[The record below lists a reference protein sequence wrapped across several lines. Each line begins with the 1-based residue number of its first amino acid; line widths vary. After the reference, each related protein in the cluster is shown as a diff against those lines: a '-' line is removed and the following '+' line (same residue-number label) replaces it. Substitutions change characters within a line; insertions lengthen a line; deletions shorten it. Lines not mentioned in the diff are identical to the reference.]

1 MNKFKPLL
9 FVPGLFLSFLLGHG
23 STYAANPVPKK
34 GYLWYNLPK
43 EASPLKKAKAVPF
56 SKLSYQQ
63 RNKVLH
69 YFTMESLHKARQTH
83 DVKDM
88 EVFLSFQR
96 YWLNEASIF
105 QHNFQYALLRKPELD
120 PTVKNPTS
128 AIGTSLNE
136 QKKGQYRQKAISELT
151 RDYGLMFFYKGAD
164 PYSEKQALVLK
175 DFAHRYQFQY
185 IPVSVDG
192 VVLDSM
198 PHSRRDNGQAKRL
211 HVGIYPS
218 LILVEP
224 KTGHTMPV
232 AHGFLTQDYLTENFE
247 IIAKELARV
256 KLGEGVLYE

>member
-1 MNKFKPLL
+1 LNKNKSLL
-9 FVPGLFLSFLLGHG
+9 LVLTLIFSFLLGQG
-23 STYAANPVPKK
+23 SIYAANPVQKK

-43 EASPLKKAKAVPF
+43 VEQPLKKARAIPF
-56 SKLSYQQ
+56 SKLSYQE
-63 RNKVLH
+63 RSKVLH

-88 EVFLSFQR
+88 EVFLIFQR

-136 QKKGQYRQKAISELT
+136 QQKGLYRQKAISELT
-151 RDYGLMFFYKGAD
+151 KHYGLMFFYKGAD

-175 DFAHRYQFQY
+175 DFAHRYHFKY

-198 PHSRRDNGQAKRL
+198 PNSRRDRGHAKRL
-211 HVGIYPS
+211 HVGLYPS

-224 KTGHTMPV
+224 KTGQTMPV

-247 IIAKELARV
+247 IIAKELARITQ
-256 KLGEGVLYE
+256 GEGVLYE

>member
-1 MNKFKPLL
+1 MFSVFMGQGNT
-9 FVPGLFLSFLLGHG
+9 H
-23 STYAANPVPKK
+23 AASPVPKK

-43 EASPLKKAKAVPF
+43 IEQPLQKAKAIPF
-56 SKLSYQQ
+56 SKLSYQE
-63 RNKVLH
+63 RSKVLH

-120 PTVKNPTS
+120 STVKNPTS

-136 QKKGQYRQKAISELT
+136 QQKGLYRQKAISELT
-151 RDYGLMFFYKGAD
+151 QHYGLMFFYKGTD

-175 DFAHRYQFQY
+175 DFAQRYQFKY

-198 PHSRRDNGQAKRL
+198 PNSRRDSGQAKRL
-211 HVGIYPS
+211 HVEVYPT

-224 KTGHTMPV
+224 KTGQTMPI
-232 AHGFLTQDYLTENFE
+232 AHGFLTQDYLTEHFE
-247 IIAKELARV
+247 IIAKELARI
-256 KLGEGVLYE
+256 KQGEGVLYE

>member
-1 MNKFKPLL
+1 MNRIKPWLL
-9 FVPGLFLSFLLGHG
+9 VQTLIFGVLLGQG
-23 STYAANPVPKK
+23 SAYALEPVPKK

-43 EASPLKKAKAVPF
+43 GEPPLKKRRAIPF
-56 SKLSYQQ
+56 SNLSHQQ
-63 RNKVLH
+63 RTKVLH

-136 QKKGQYRQKAISELT
+136 QKKGLYRQKAISELT
-151 RDYGLMFFYKGAD
+151 KHYGLMFFYQGAS
-164 PYSEKQALVLK
+164 PYSEKQAYVLK
-175 DFAHRYQFQY
+175 DFAHRYQFKY

-192 VVLDSM
+192 VLLDSM
-198 PHSRRDNGQAKRL
+198 PNSRRDSGQAKRL
-211 HVGIYPS
+211 HVGSYPA

-224 KTGHTMPV
+224 KTGQTMPV
-232 AHGFLTQDYLTENFE
+232 SHGFVTQDYLTENFE
-247 IIAKELARV
+247 TIAKELARGR
-256 KLGEGVLYE
+256 LGEGVLYE

>member
-1 MNKFKPLL
+1 MNKTKALL
-9 FVPGLFLSFLLGHG
+9 LVLMLAFSFLVGQG
-23 STYAANPVPKK
+23 STYAASQASKN
-34 GYLWYNLPK
+34 GFLWYNQPK
-43 EASPLKKAKAVPF
+43 VEQAPKKPKAIPF

-63 RNKVLH
+63 RSKVLH

-88 EVFLSFQR
+88 EAFLSFQR

-128 AIGTSLNE
+128 SIGTSLNE
-136 QKKGQYRQKAISELT
+136 QKKGLYRQKAISELT
-151 RDYGLMFFYKGAD
+151 RQYGLMFFYKGAD
-164 PYSEKQALVLK
+164 PYSEKQAYVLK
-175 DFAHRYQFQY
+175 DFAERYQFKY

-192 VVLDSM
+192 VVLESM
-198 PHSRRDNGQAKRL
+198 PNSRRDSGQAKRL
-211 HVGIYPS
+211 HVDTYPT

-224 KTGHTMPV
+224 KSGHVMPV

-247 IIAKELARV
+247 VVAKELARRR
-256 KLGEGVLYE
+256 LGEGVLYE

>member
-1 MNKFKPLL
+1 MSKTKALL
-9 FVPGLFLSFLLGHG
+9 LVLTLVFNVLLGQG

-43 EASPLKKAKAVPF
+43 VEQPLKKEKAIPF
-56 SKLSYQQ
+56 SKLSYQE

-88 EVFLSFQR
+88 ETFLSFQR

-105 QHNFQYALLRKPELD
+105 QHNFQYALLRNPELD
-120 PTVKNPTS
+120 PTVKSPTS

-136 QKKGQYRQKAISELT
+136 QQKGVYRQKAISELT
-151 RDYGLMFFYKGAD
+151 KHYGLMFFYEGAN

-175 DFAHRYQFQY
+175 DFAHRYQFKY

-192 VVLDSM
+192 VVLESM
-198 PHSRRDNGQAKRL
+198 PNSRRDSGQAKRL
-211 HVGIYPS
+211 HVGVYPT

-224 KTGHTMPV
+224 KTGQTMPI

-247 IIAKELARV
+247 VVAKELTRV
-256 KLGEGVLYE
+256 RFGEGVLYE

>member
-1 MNKFKPLL
+1 MSNNKLVL
-9 FVPGLFLSFLLGHG
+9 FVQILMLSVFMGQG
-23 STYAANPVPKK
+23 STHAAGPVPKK

-43 EASPLKKAKAVPF
+43 IDQPVKKAKKIPF
-56 SKLSYQQ
+56 SKLSYQE

-105 QHNFQYALLRKPELD
+105 QHNFQYALLRAPELD
-120 PTVKNPTS
+120 STVKNPIS

-136 QKKGQYRQKAISELT
+136 QQKGRYRQKAISELT
-151 RDYGLMFFYKGAD
+151 QHYGLMFFYKGAD

-175 DFAHRYQFQY
+175 DFAQRYQFKY

-198 PHSRRDNGQAKRL
+198 PNSRRDSGQAKRL
-211 HVGIYPS
+211 HVEVYPT

-224 KTGHTMPV
+224 KTGQTMPV

-247 IIAKELARV
+247 IIAKELARRTF
-256 KLGEGVLYE
+256 GEGVLYE

>member
-1 MNKFKPLL
+1 MNKTKLL
-9 FVPGLFLSFLLGHG
+9 FFILALVFSILCGQG

-43 EASPLKKAKAVPF
+43 IEQPLKKARAIPF
-56 SKLSYQQ
+56 SKLSYQE

-136 QKKGQYRQKAISELT
+136 QQKGLYRQKAISELT
-151 RDYGLMFFYKGAD
+151 QHYGLMFFYKGAS

-175 DFAHRYQFQY
+175 DFAQRYQFKY

-198 PHSRRDNGQAKRL
+198 PNSRRDSGQAKRL
-211 HVGIYPS
+211 HVSNYPS

-224 KTGHTMPV
+224 KTGQTMPL
-232 AHGFLTQDYLTENFE
+232 ANGFLTQDYLTENFE
-247 IIAKELARV
+247 VIAKELARS
-256 KLGEGVLYE
+256 KQGEGVLYG

>member
-1 MNKFKPLL
+1 MGQANT
-9 FVPGLFLSFLLGHG
+9 H
-23 STYAANPVPKK
+23 AANPVPKK

-43 EASPLKKAKAVPF
+43 IEQPLKKAKKIPF
-56 SKLSYQQ
+56 SQLSYQE

-120 PTVKNPTS
+120 STVNNPTS

-136 QKKGQYRQKAISELT
+136 QQKGLYRQKAISELT
-151 RDYGLMFFYKGAD
+151 QDYGLMFFYKGAD
-164 PYSEKQALVLK
+164 LYSKKQALVLK
-175 DFAHRYQFQY
+175 DFAERYQFKY

-192 VVLDSM
+192 VLLHSM
-198 PHSRRDNGQAKRL
+198 PNSRRDSGQAKRL
-211 HVGIYPS
+211 HVETYPT

-224 KTGHTMPV
+224 KTGQTMPI
-232 AHGFLTQDYLTENFE
+232 AHGFLTQDYLTEHFE
-247 IIAKELARV
+247 IIAKELARR
-256 KLGEGVLYE
+256 KFGEGVLYE

>member
-1 MNKFKPLL
+1 MSNKKGWFFVQVLILSLL
-9 FVPGLFLSFLLGHG
+9 MGQGHTN
-23 STYAANPVPKK
+23 SAYQAPKK

-43 EASPLKKAKAVPF
+43 IEQQPQKPKAIPF
-56 SKLSYQQ
+56 SKLSYQE
-63 RNKVLH
+63 RSKVLH

-120 PTVKNPTS
+120 STVKNPTS
-128 AIGTSLNE
+128 ALGTSLNE
-136 QKKGQYRQKAISELT
+136 QQKGSYRQNAITELT
-151 RDYGLMFFYKGAD
+151 KHYGLMFFYQGAS

-175 DFAHRYQFQY
+175 DFAERYQFKY

-192 VVLDSM
+192 VVLNSM
-198 PHSRRDNGQAKRL
+198 PGSRRDNGQAKRL
-211 HVGIYPS
+211 QVNNFPA

-224 KTGHTMPV
+224 KTGQTLPV
-232 AHGFLTQDYLTENFE
+232 AHGLVTQDYLTEHFE
-247 IIAKELARV
+247 VVAKELYRR
-256 KLGEGVLYE
+256 KFGEGVLYE